1 MYSWWLKPAA
11 AYRDGII
18 DETAHGIT
26 ADEHGAY
33 AIVLTGSCETDLGR
47 ERDIRYMAAVD
58 DPGVWRLTKTMLRE
72 DAEEKVVRVLR
83 SWRLRSKIAPRAG
96 LRYDGLYVSHFSR
109 KPHMRCPKTQC
120 YHSYRV
126 TSFSVHLSPP
136 NTWHTAFTLSRID
149 AQPSLLPALHIPT
162 SDQLDDWRDYQRLKL
177 IDRGDD
183 FAMLHEML
191 AQPVETPDEVGGGG
205 AYNLKDGRQGSEDSG
220 YFSRRGSKAT
230 TSSGDGGKRDSV
242 LTDAM
247 EDIAEDYEGGGAEEA
262 DDEGADLE
270 EPDDLEESDRDRI
283 MKEQQ
288 HLDHQNRTGGLG
300 KSNRIITSP
309 AQSTPLLQQTKTQT
323 QTEHPTSHIHPHP
336 HTHADIRIGN
346 RFISPAPQKPASPRL
361 SADEAVFA
369 NVKDGEGPAVR
380 DRAG

>member
-1 MYSWWLKPAA
+1 MNSWWLKPAA

-72 DAEEKVVRVLR
+72 DPEEKVVRVLR
-83 SWRLRSKIAPRAG
+83 SWRLRSKIAPKAG

-109 KPHMRCPKTQC
+109 KPPTRCSNTQV

-136 NTWHTAFTLSRID
+136 STWQTAFTLSRIRT
-149 AQPSLLPALHIPT
+149 QPSLLPALNVPT

-177 IDRGDD
+177 VDRGDD
-183 FAMLHEML
+183 FAMLHEIL
-191 AQPVETPDEVGGGG
+191 AQPVGTPEEVGGE
-205 AYNLKDGRQGSEDSG
+205 AYDRNDGRHGSEDSG

-230 TSSGDGGKRDSV
+230 TASAGKRDSV
-242 LTDAM
+242 LTEM
-247 EDIAEDYEGGGAEEA
+247 EEIAEDYEGAEEA

-270 EPDDLEESDRDRI
+270 EPEDADSDRDKI
-283 MKEQQ
+283 INP
-288 HLDHQNRTGGLG
+288 LDRDRNRNGGLG
-300 KSNRIITSP
+300 KTNRIIAPS
-309 AQSTPLLQQTKTQT
+309 STLLRN
-323 QTEHPTSHIHPHP
+323 QTEHPTHIHPHP
-336 HTHADIRIGN
+336 HPDIRVGS
-346 RFISPAPQKPASPRL
+346 RFISPAPRKPASPRL

-369 NVKDGEGPAVR
+369 RAKDGQGSAV
-380 DRAG
+380 

>member
-1 MYSWWLKPAA
+1 MNSWWLKPAA

-47 ERDIRYMAAVD
+47 ERDIRYKAEAD

-72 DAEEKVVRVLR
+72 DPEEKVVRVLR
-83 SWRLRSKIAPRAG
+83 SWRLRSKIAPKAG
-96 LRYDGLYVSHFSR
+96 LRYDGLYVSNFSR
-109 KPHMRCPKTQC
+109 KPHTRCSNTQG

-136 NTWHTAFTLSRID
+136 STWHTAFTLSRIRT
-149 AQPSLLPALHIPT
+149 QPSLLPALHIPT

-183 FAMLHEML
+183 FAMLHEIL
-191 AQPVETPDEVGGGG
+191 AQPVGTPDEVGE
-205 AYNLKDGRQGSEDSG
+205 AYDRKDGRQGSEDSG

-230 TSSGDGGKRDSV
+230 SAGDGKRDSV
-242 LTDAM
+242 LTEM
-247 EDIAEDYEGGGAEEA
+247 EEIVEDDEGAEEA

-270 EPDDLEESDRDRI
+270 EPESDRDEI
-283 MKEQQ
+283 HKP
-288 HLDHQNRTGGLG
+288 LTRTRNGGLG
-300 KSNRIITSP
+300 NAKRII
-309 AQSTPLLQQTKTQT
+309 AQHTLFQT
-323 QTEHPTSHIHPHP
+323 QTKEHPTHVHPHP
-336 HTHADIRIGN
+336 DIRIGS
-346 RFISPAPQKPASPRL
+346 RFISPAPRKPASPRL

-369 NVKDGEGPAVR
+369 KAKDGKGPAV
-380 DRAG
+380 